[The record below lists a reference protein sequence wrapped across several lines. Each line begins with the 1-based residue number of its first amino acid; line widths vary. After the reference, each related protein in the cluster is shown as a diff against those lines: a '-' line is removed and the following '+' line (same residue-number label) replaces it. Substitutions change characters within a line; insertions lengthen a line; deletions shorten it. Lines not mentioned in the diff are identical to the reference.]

1 MRVGCS
7 GSRLHAKREVLL
19 QAARRL
25 ETSRFAR
32 LCFHVR
38 RDLLTEFP
46 ARIPFESF
54 SGLTPTSVD
63 PNAFGVGRDP
73 AWGWRRGE
81 VQRVERPA
89 AGECQRGDKQP
100 SNGQQGGPRPEP
112 FSRRAPDDA
121 AYGHGSLRW
130 AASHSSEAASVQAAP
145 AIAATSKQ
153 DGLCWI
159 SAIQR

>member
-1 MRVGCS
+1 MMFMRVGCS

-54 SGLTPTSVD
+54 SGLSPTSVD

-73 AWGWRRGE
+73 AWGRRRGE
-81 VQRVERPA
+81 VQWVERPV
-89 AGECQRGDKQP
+89 AGRGQQSDKQP
-100 SNGQQGGPRPEP
+100 PTNPQGGPPPQPLRPP
-112 FSRRAPDDA
+112 PPA
-121 AYGHGSLRW
+121 A
-130 AASHSSEAASVQAAP
+130 
-145 AIAATSKQ
+145 
-153 DGLCWI
+153 
-159 SAIQR
+159 

>member
-1 MRVGCS
+1 MRT
-7 GSRLHAKREVLL
+7 KREVLL

-46 ARIPFESF
+46 TRIPFESF
-54 SGLTPTSVD
+54 SSLSPTSVD
-63 PNAFGVGRDP
+63 PNAFGVERDP
-73 AWGWRRGE
+73 AWGRRRGE

-100 SNGQQGGPRPEP
+100 ANGQ
-112 FSRRAPDDA
+112 
-121 AYGHGSLRW
+121 
-130 AASHSSEAASVQAAP
+130 
-145 AIAATSKQ
+145 
-153 DGLCWI
+153 
-159 SAIQR
+159 